1 MVSTSEFN
9 DVKARILG
17 MHGRKAATSSDPKDA
32 GKPTL
37 RRNPNGTI
45 DQNGQE
51 TAPAPDSQ
59 DRPTLKMDR
68 DLDAFAAR
76 ASKSSPKLQKQ

>member
-1 MVSTSEFN
+1 MGSERPATRRRYGT
-9 DVKARILG
+9 DVKARVLA
-17 MHGRKAATSSDPKDA
+17 MHGKKAASSDPKDA

-51 TAPAPDSQ
+51 STPAPDSE
-59 DRPTLKMDR
+59 DRPTLKRR
-68 DLDAFAAR
+68 DT
-76 ASKSSPKLQKQ
+76 Q